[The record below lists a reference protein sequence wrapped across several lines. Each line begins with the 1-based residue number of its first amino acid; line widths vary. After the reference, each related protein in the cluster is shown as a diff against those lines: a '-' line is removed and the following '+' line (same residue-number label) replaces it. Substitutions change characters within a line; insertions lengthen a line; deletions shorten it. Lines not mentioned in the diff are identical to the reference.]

1 MVSSR
6 TDQSPK
12 TSVRTKSFAQ
22 DVSPIGSSSLIQG
35 PPHGK
40 ESGPSVIPSLPD
52 PHVQGVSLPAHAD
65 RTSLQSQPREHH
77 GNNVGHVTQHRLGF
91 NETEYR
97 AELTKQNYEVELK
110 GMMGKIQDVESE
122 KYKVEIEMS
131 NKLAEL
137 ETKVRYIET
146 KQRFFFK
153 KQY

>member
-6 TDQSPK
+6 TDQSSK
-12 TSVRTKSFAQ
+12 TAVRTKSFAQ
-22 DVSPIGSSSLIQG
+22 DVSPIGTSSPIQG

-52 PHVQGVSLPAHAD
+52 PHVQGRVSLPAHTD
-65 RTSLQSQPREHH
+65 RTSLQSQPQEHH

-91 NETEYR
+91 NETQYR

-131 NKLAEL
+131 SKLAEL
-137 ETKVRYIET
+137 ETKVRHI
-146 KQRFFFK
+146 
-153 KQY
+153 